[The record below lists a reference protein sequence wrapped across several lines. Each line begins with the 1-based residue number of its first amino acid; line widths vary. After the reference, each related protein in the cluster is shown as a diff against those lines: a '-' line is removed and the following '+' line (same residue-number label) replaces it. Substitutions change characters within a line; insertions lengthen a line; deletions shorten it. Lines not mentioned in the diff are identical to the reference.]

1 MSGLTS
7 NTLANLYLEQ
17 GHARQALTTLED
29 LQASVPDATRA
40 ARIASLEA
48 RVRQPRLQRLE
59 ELLARIRQS
68 RER

>member
-7 NTLANLYLEQ
+7 DTLANLYLKQ
-17 GHARQALTTLED
+17 GHARQALTTLET
-29 LQASVPDATRA
+29 LQANAPDTTRA

-48 RVRQPRLQRLE
+48 RFEQPRLRRLE
-59 ELLARIRQS
+59 ELLARIRES